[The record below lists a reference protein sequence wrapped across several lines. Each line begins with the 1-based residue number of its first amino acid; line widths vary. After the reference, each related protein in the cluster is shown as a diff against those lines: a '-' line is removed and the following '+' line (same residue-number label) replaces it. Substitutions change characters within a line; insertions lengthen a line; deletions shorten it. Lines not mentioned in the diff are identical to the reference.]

1 MSAAHTITNTGTAN
15 TITNTANTVTKT
27 TWSWRE
33 ADTAN
38 WQALLQQLLHLS
50 STSPALPALGLL
62 HLSSTARPW
71 APHKHATCCTLH
83 ATRSRW
89 QTPGMHAAAVR
100 LFSRTPCAVS
110 SFDGQC
116 CSSTAAALPAQQTLL
131 RRAPTFSRAIA
142 TASTAHQ
149 TRERLAHITT
159 PRHRRALADTIK
171 R

>member
-71 APHKHATCCTLH
+71 APHKHATRCTLLAARYTLH
-83 ATRSRW
+83 ARDGKPLACMQR
-89 QTPGMHAAAVR
+89 QFA
-100 LFSRTPCAVS
+100 S
-110 SFDGQC
+110 S
-116 CSSTAAALPAQQTLL
+116 
-131 RRAPTFSRAIA
+131 RAPPVR
-142 TASTAHQ
+142 
-149 TRERLAHITT
+149 
-159 PRHRRALADTIK
+159 
-171 R
+171 

>member
-71 APHKHATCCTLH
+71 APHKHATRCTLH

-116 CSSTAAALPAQQTLL
+116 CSSTLL

-149 TRERLAHITT
+149 TRKRFSHITT
-159 PRHRRALADTIK
+159 PRHKRALADTIK

>member
-62 HLSSTARPW
+62 PAPLQHCPPLGCCTSPALPALGPHTNTLLAARY
-71 APHKHATCCTLH
+71 TLH
-83 ATRSRW
+83 ARDGKPLACMQR
-89 QTPGMHAAAVR
+89 QFA
-100 LFSRTPCAVS
+100 S
-110 SFDGQC
+110 S
-116 CSSTAAALPAQQTLL
+116 
-131 RRAPTFSRAIA
+131 RAPPVR
-142 TASTAHQ
+142 
-149 TRERLAHITT
+149 
-159 PRHRRALADTIK
+159 
-171 R
+171 

>member
-62 HLSSTARPW
+62 P
-71 APHKHATCCTLH
+71 APLQHCPPLGPTQTRYLLH
-83 ATRSRW
+83 ATRYTLAMANPW
-89 QTPGMHAAAVR
+89 HAC
-100 LFSRTPCAVS
+100 SGS
-110 SFDGQC
+110 SP
-116 CSSTAAALPAQQTLL
+116 L
-131 RRAPTFSRAIA
+131 
-142 TASTAHQ
+142 
-149 TRERLAHITT
+149 LAH
-159 PRHRRALADTIK
+159 PLCGELF
-171 R
+171 